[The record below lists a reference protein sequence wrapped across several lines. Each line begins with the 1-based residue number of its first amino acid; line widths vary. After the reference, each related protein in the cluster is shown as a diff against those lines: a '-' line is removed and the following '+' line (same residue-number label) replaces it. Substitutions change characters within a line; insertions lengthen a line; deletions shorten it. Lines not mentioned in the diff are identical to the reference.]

1 MLKRRTLIGLFAL
14 ALSAGVAA
22 NIQTESQKPV
32 FIEGSQ
38 YTAVL
43 TQSDQSWRLL
53 SADGIDLAVNAAEPG
68 CLAGRR
74 LPEGVWL
81 VTQDAEGRPVLSAP
95 SVTELPSGYPEQVAL
110 LACDASAKGRPHV
123 AAPQSLIDWLSYN
136 TGAILVQN

>member
-1 MLKRRTLIGLFAL
+1 MLKRRTAIGLTAL

-22 NIQTESQKPV
+22 NFPTPEAPV

-43 TQSDQSWRLL
+43 TQEDQTWRLL
-53 SADGIDLAVNAAEPG
+53 ASDGVDLAVNAAEPG

-74 LPEGVWL
+74 LPEGIWL
-81 VTQDAEGRPVLSAP
+81 VTEDGEGHPMLSAP
-95 SVTELPSGYPEQVAL
+95 SVTRLPHGYPEQVAL
-110 LACDASAKGRPHV
+110 VACGTSSNGQPHV
-123 AAPQSLIDWLSYN
+123 AAPQGLIDWLGYN

>member
-1 MLKRRTLIGLFAL
+1 MLKRRILIGLSAL

-22 NIQTESQKPV
+22 NYAVESQQPV

-43 TQSDQSWRLL
+43 NQQDQSWRLL
-53 SADGIDLAVNAAEPG
+53 SAEGTDLAVSAAEPG

-81 VTQDAEGRPVLSAP
+81 VTRDAAGQPVLTAP
-95 SVTELPSGYPEQVAL
+95 SVTVLPNGYPEQVAL
-110 LACDASAKGRPHV
+110 LDCAASAKGRPHV
-123 AAPQSLIDWLSYN
+123 AAPQGLIDWLSDHS
-136 TGAILVQN
+136 GAILVQN

>member
-1 MLKRRTLIGLFAL
+1 MLKRRTVIGLTAL

-22 NIQTESQKPV
+22 GFPKPEPPV

-43 TQSDQSWRLL
+43 SQESRSWRLL
-53 SADGIDLAVNAAEPG
+53 AADGVDLAVNAAEPG

-74 LPEGVWL
+74 LPEGIWL
-81 VTQDAEGRPVLSAP
+81 VTQDERGHAVLSAP
-95 SVTELPSGYPEQVAL
+95 SVTTLPQGYPEQVAL
-110 LACDASAKGRPHV
+110 VACGTSSHGQPHV
-123 AAPQSLIDWLSYN
+123 AAPQGLIDWLGYN